1 MGRSPQQKRGV
12 PLARGAC
19 RRPGAPPWASD
30 RITTMTAVADLHA
43 LDRPSDRR
51 GGPAPAGRVF
61 LSPPH
66 MSGDELAL
74 VHEVFATNY
83 VAPAGPMLGRFEA
96 AMAALTGFQ
105 HCLAVVSGTAALHL
119 ALRHLGVGPGD
130 LVVAADLTFIGGVA
144 PIAQLGAEPLFV
156 DADPLTWT
164 MDPGLLADA
173 LAGCAKEGRLP
184 KAVVP
189 CDLYGQAC
197 DLDALRAVT
206 DAHGIPLI
214 VDSAEALGATCRGR
228 HAGKGALAAL
238 FSFNGNKI
246 VTAGGGGM
254 LASDD
259 AALIEHARGLSQQA
273 RQPMPHYEHIELG
286 YNYRLSNVLAAIG
299 VGQLAV
305 LDDRI
310 RRRRA
315 VFAGYQ
321 ERLAGLAGISFM
333 PEPDYGRANRWLT
346 CIVIEPRAFG
356 ADRETVRL
364 ALEAQ
369 DIEARPL
376 WRPMHL
382 QPVFAGATCVGGR
395 VGEALF
401 EQGLCLPSGSALGE
415 VDLDRICE
423 VIRGCARP

>member
-1 MGRSPQQKRGV
+1 MTAAADQGLLAPSIDRPRTAAT
-12 PLARGAC
+12 LAR
-19 RRPGAPPWASD
+19 
-30 RITTMTAVADLHA
+30 I
-43 LDRPSDRR
+43 
-51 GGPAPAGRVF
+51 F

-66 MSGDELAL
+66 MTGDELAL
-74 VHEVFATNY
+74 LEGVFATNY

-96 AMAALTGFQ
+96 AMAEVTGFR

-119 ALRHLGVGPGD
+119 ALRHLGIGPGD
-130 LVVAADLTFIGGVA
+130 SVVAADLTFIGGVA

-156 DADPLTWT
+156 DADPGTWC
-164 MDPGLLADA
+164 MDPSLLAEA
-173 LAGCAKEGRLP
+173 LASGARQGRLP

-189 CDLYGQAC
+189 CDLYGQTC

-206 DAHGIPLI
+206 DAYEIPLI
-214 VDSAEALGATCRGR
+214 ADSAEALGATYRGR
-228 HAGKGALAAL
+228 HAGKGARAAL

-246 VTAGGGGM
+246 ITAGGGGM

-259 AALIEHARGLSQQA
+259 ATLIEHARGLSQQA
-273 RQPMPHYEHIELG
+273 RQPVPHYEHIELG

-299 VGQLAV
+299 VGQLAA
-305 LDDRI
+305 LDDRV

-315 VFAGYQ
+315 IFAGYQ
-321 ERLAGLAGISFM
+321 QRLGDLEGITFM
-333 PEPDYGRANRWLT
+333 PEAGYGRANRWLT
-346 CIVIEPRAFG
+346 CILIEPMKFG
-356 ADRETVRL
+356 ADREVVRL

-369 DIEARPL
+369 AIEARPI

-382 QPVFAGATCVGGR
+382 QPVFAGATCFGGA

-401 EQGLCLPSGSALGE
+401 GQGLCLPSGSGLGE

-423 VIRGCARP
+423 VIRGCARL

>member
-1 MGRSPQQKRGV
+1 
-12 PLARGAC
+12 
-19 RRPGAPPWASD
+19 
-30 RITTMTAVADLHA
+30 MTAAADQGV
-43 LDRPSDRR
+43 LDPSTQRPR
-51 GGPAPAGRVF
+51 PTAAAGRIF

-66 MSGDELAL
+66 MAGVELAL
-74 VHEVFATNY
+74 LDEVFATNY
-83 VAPAGPMLGRFEA
+83 VAPAGPMLARFEA
-96 AMAALTGFQ
+96 AMAAVTGFR
-105 HCLAVVSGTAALHL
+105 HCLAVASGTAALHL

-130 LVVAADLTFIGGVA
+130 SVIAADLTFIGGVA

-156 DADPLTWT
+156 DADPETWS
-164 MDPGLLADA
+164 MDPALLAEA
-173 LAGCAKEGRLP
+173 LASCARQGRLP
-184 KAVVP
+184 RAVVP

-197 DLDALRAVT
+197 DLDALGAVT
-206 DAHGIPLI
+206 AAYDIPLV
-214 VDSAEALGATCRGR
+214 VDSAEALGATYRGR
-228 HAGKGALAAL
+228 HAGKGARAAL
-238 FSFNGNKI
+238 YSFNGNKI

-259 AALIEHARGLSQQA
+259 AALIEHARDLSQQA
-273 RQPMPHYEHIELG
+273 RLPVPHYEHRELG

-305 LDDRI
+305 LDDRV

-315 VFAGYQ
+315 IFAGYQ
-321 ERLAGLAGISFM
+321 RRLGQLDGLTFM
-333 PEPDYGRANRWLT
+333 PEAGYGPANRWLT
-346 CIVIEPRAFG
+346 CILIEPGAFG

-376 WRPMHL
+376 WRPMHM
-382 QPVFAGATCVGGR
+382 QPVFAGATCFGGA

-401 EQGLCLPSGSALGE
+401 DRGLCLPSGSELGE
-415 VDLDRICE
+415 VELDRICE

>member
-1 MGRSPQQKRGV
+1 
-12 PLARGAC
+12 
-19 RRPGAPPWASD
+19 
-30 RITTMTAVADLHA
+30 MTAAADQGV
-43 LDRPSDRR
+43 LDPSPDRTR
-51 GGPAPAGRVF
+51 TTTPGRVF

-66 MSGDELAL
+66 MAGDELAL
-74 VHEVFATNY
+74 LHEVFATNY
-83 VAPAGPMLGRFEA
+83 VAPAGPMLSRFEA
-96 AMAALTGFQ
+96 AMAALTGFH

-130 LVVAADLTFIGGVA
+130 RVIAADLTFIGGVA
-144 PIAQLGAEPLFV
+144 PIGQLGAEPIFV
-156 DADPLTWT
+156 DADPETWC
-164 MDPGLLADA
+164 MNPGLLAEA
-173 LAGCAKEGRLP
+173 LAGGARQGRLP

-206 DAHGIPLI
+206 DAYEIPLI
-214 VDSAEALGATCRGR
+214 ADSAEALGATYRGR
-228 HAGKGALAAL
+228 HAGKGARAAL
-238 FSFNGNKI
+238 YSFNGNKI

-273 RQPMPHYEHIELG
+273 RQPVPHYEHVELG

-305 LDDRI
+305 LDDRV
-310 RRRRA
+310 RQRRA
-315 VFAGYQ
+315 IFSGYQ
-321 ERLAGLAGISFM
+321 QRLGRLDGITFM
-333 PEPDYGRANRWLT
+333 PEAGYGRANRWLT
-346 CIVIEPRAFG
+346 CILIEPRAFG
-356 ADRETVRL
+356 ADREAVRL

-376 WRPMHL
+376 WRPMHM
-382 QPVFAGATCVGGR
+382 QPVFAGATCFGGGVGK
-395 VGEALF
+395 ALF
-401 EQGLCLPSGSALGE
+401 DQGLCLPSGSALGDG
-415 VDLDRICE
+415 DLDRICE